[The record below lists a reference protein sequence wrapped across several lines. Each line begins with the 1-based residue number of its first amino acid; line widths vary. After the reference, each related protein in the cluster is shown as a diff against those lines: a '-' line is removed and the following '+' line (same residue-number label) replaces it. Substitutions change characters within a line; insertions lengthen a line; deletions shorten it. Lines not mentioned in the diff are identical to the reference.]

1 MESSIAERPSSS
13 TTPSVKPNGIK
24 ILTFLIDEEW
34 ALYLH
39 AAGFEVSLLVTI
51 MHQRWN
57 HQKYEMPSG
66 IKFVSELCPFDHNLS
81 IIPVGNILENGVDLE
96 LIHVFKQTEVNAK
109 LPCLLVY
116 WSKEKDQEKA
126 LAKGQQLAGD
136 LLNYPHLILKDA
148 TPEFLYETA
157 ELLAATLV
165 KPKGFKMRWNVANHP
180 AWLRHTQFVIHHL
193 GADEAS
199 GDLIEMD
206 CGDGPMISFL
216 HGRLA
221 KCRCVGL
228 CLHAEEKK
236 VANHTE
242 PALYVVV
249 GDGEDVKKRE
259 PDYILLTDAPYSLAL
274 EHRPV
279 AETAKKKALMT
290 INKQSFDLP
299 PPWEIISAFKGW
311 ELHESLT
318 HYLLVKSCV

>member
-1 MESSIAERPSSS
+1 MESSVAELPSPS

-57 HQKYEMPSG
+57 HQKHAMPSG

-126 LAKGQQLAGD
+126 LEKGKQLASD
-136 LLNYPHLILKDA
+136 LLNHPHMMLKGPA
-148 TPEFLYETA
+148 KGLYHIA
-157 ELLAATLV
+157 QPLAATLV
-165 KPKGFKMRWNVANHP
+165 KPKGFKMRWSVANHP

-228 CLHAEEKK
+228 CLHGEEKK
-236 VANHTE
+236 VANHTD
-242 PALYVVV
+242 PSLHVVV
-249 GDGEDVKKRE
+249 GDAEDVKKRE
-259 PDYILLTDAPYSLAL
+259 PDYILVTDVPYPLAL
-274 EHRPV
+274 EHRAI

-290 INKQSFDLP
+290 INKQDHELP
-299 PPWEIISAFKGW
+299 PPWEILTAFKGW
-311 ELHESLT
+311 ELHESLS
-318 HYLLVKSCV
+318 HYLLVKPCV